1 MTITLST
8 SVHRTDNGRGMNGL
22 VLRSKKKSSGLR
34 GTGAPDQILIEFRYF
49 GLFKGLDIAMLSTV
63 VLNF

>member
-8 SVHRTDNGRGMNGL
+8 SVHRTDNGRGMNGFA
-22 VLRSKKKSSGLR
+22 LRSRKKSSGFR

-49 GLFKGLDIAMLSTV
+49 GLFKGLHIEMLSTV